1 MQKEVRQLSSANKAR
16 FLDAMETTSKET
28 LESPIESEE
37 RRADRWHALDELLID
52 SFGRISPAYL
62 FTCFPPSR

>member
-1 MQKEVRQLSSANKAR
+1 VKQLSSANRKAR
-16 FLDAMETTSKET
+16 FPYAPESASEET

-37 RRADRWHALDELLID
+37 QSADRWHALDELLSD

-62 FTCFPPSR
+62 FMCFPPSR